1 MHARKELVWFDV
13 RCIGVRDCVAA
24 CPRSA
29 LELTPQ
35 GMGID
40 RLRCDVCGLCAEA
53 CPAAALEVIGR
64 RWTAEELLREIL
76 KDRVFYETSGGGV
89 TFSGGEPMMQVD
101 FLAEL
106 LPLCRSNGL
115 HVALDTC
122 GAFPWERFERVLRW
136 VDLILFDLKLMD
148 SGRHK
153 AATGMGNELIQ
164 ENVRRLAA
172 AGHALWIR
180 TPIIPGHTDSP
191 ADIREIGR
199 FIRDEL
205 PTVQRWDLLAYTNLG
220 RPKYRRLDLAY
231 RLEEAELLSRR
242 QIEGVWRE
250 AVALVPS
257 ARWSGATRAPDEWE
271 G

>member
-13 RCIGVRDCVAA
+13 RCIGVRDCLAA

-35 GMGID
+35 GMWID

-136 VDLILFDLKLMD
+136 VNLILIDLKLMD
-148 SGRHK
+148 SERHK

-180 TPIIPGHTDSP
+180 TPIVPGYTDSP

-220 RPKYRRLDLAY
+220 RPKYRRLDLPY
-231 RLEEAELLSRR
+231 PLEEAALLSRR